1 MMYYNVQETAE
12 RIRALRRSR
21 GHSQED
27 AAQLLGIDRS
37 FFGRVE
43 RGDNSCSL
51 DILVRIS
58 EVYAV
63 TLDYLIFGMSRAGIP
78 PESLD
83 PVIARLLQLRRSG

>member
-1 MMYYNVQETAE
+1 MMYYNVQETAA

-58 EVYAV
+58 EVYAL
-63 TLDYLIFGMSRAGIP
+63 TLDYLIFGINRNGIR
-78 PESLD
+78 PEALD
-83 PVIARLLQLRRSG
+83 PVITYLLALKRQ

>member
-1 MMYYNVQETAE
+1 MMYYNVQETAA

-21 GHSQED
+21 GHSHED
-27 AAQLLGIDRS
+27 AAELLGIDRS
-37 FFGRVE
+37 LFRRVE

-63 TLDYLIFGMSRAGIP
+63 TLDYLIFGINRNGIR
-78 PESLD
+78 PEALD
-83 PVIARLLQLRRSG
+83 PVITYLLALKRQ